1 MIVDFRLPI
10 VDWGKPNMS
19 EMTPAELKQ
28 RTMDYALR
36 CVKLAGA
43 LPKGSVGDPI
53 ARQLVRSATS
63 VAANYRASCRARS
76 RADFVSKMGLV
87 EEEEADESLF
97 WIEFGVE
104 AGVIKTSRV
113 DGLLREGNE
122 IVAIVAASRKTARA
136 GTKKPSP

>member
-1 MIVDFRLPI
+1 LPI
-10 VDWGKPNMS
+10 VDWGKPNMT
-19 EMTPAELKQ
+19 EMTPAKLKQ

-36 CVKLAGA
+36 CVKLAGS

-76 RADFVSKMGLV
+76 RADFVSKMGIV
-87 EEEEADESLF
+87 EEEADESLF

-122 IVAIVAASRKTARA
+122 IVAIVAASRKTARSRA
-136 GTKKPSP
+136 KKPKP

>member
-1 MIVDFRLPI
+1 
-10 VDWGKPNMS
+10 MS

-76 RADFVSKMGLV
+76 RADFVSKMGIV
-87 EEEEADESLF
+87 EEEADESLF
-97 WIEFGVE
+97 WIEFGVK
-104 AGVIKTSRV
+104 AGLTRSSRV
-113 DGLLREGNE
+113 TGLLNEGNE
-122 IVAIVAASRKTARA
+122 IVAIVATSRKTARA
-136 GTKKPSP
+136 GAKKPKL